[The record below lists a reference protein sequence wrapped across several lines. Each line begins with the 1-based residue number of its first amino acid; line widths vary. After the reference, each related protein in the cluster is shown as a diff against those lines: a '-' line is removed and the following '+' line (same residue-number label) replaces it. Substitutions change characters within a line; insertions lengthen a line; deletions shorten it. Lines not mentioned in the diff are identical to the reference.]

1 MSGTTSD
8 RLRRARRWTDLPGDG
23 LAWALGKH
31 FEAQAALLVV
41 DGPDAAERLARG
53 LRFFVRDAERVEVFP
68 ADDVRPYDGFSP
80 SPWIPGQR
88 ARVLW
93 RVERGD
99 PVLVVAPVQALTARI
114 PSSASQAAAT
124 WEARPGD
131 RIDRDVVLRRLDA
144 VGYLAVPQV
153 EAPGHVAA
161 RGDVVDLWSP
171 GQPAPRRIDWFDDEI
186 ESIRSLDPRTSRPT
200 RNLKRI
206 TVLPPREERIDAA
219 ARHHLADALRPHA
232 EARPDGGRLRR
243 QLLEDLAAGIR
254 FSGLEDYLPGLV
266 ECVVPLTR
274 FAGLARVVVH
284 PSSVAASARD
294 IVADAHKRW
303 HELPDD
309 ERPLWPSSERWVDAD
324 NVLTE
329 LADAITVH
337 ELAAGDDVAR
347 AGFEAVEG
355 LAVRGADLAGA
366 LGRLRKLAD
375 TPLAL
380 AIVAPDTAAAG
391 RFEQLVESHGL
402 GLVGRAGHE
411 DCRIGEV
418 SLLVGD
424 LPRGFIAREDGV
436 AFVPTTALFGQR
448 ERHAQRR
455 AHALF
460 DRAVGSLSDLKDGD
474 LVVHKVHGIGRF
486 QGLQRIDVD
495 GIAQDVA
502 TLGYRD
508 GDLLLL
514 PVTSLAELS
523 RYTSASA
530 EVEVKLDRLGGATW
544 AKRKAGVRDAL
555 LERAQD
561 LLRLQARRALATR
574 PAWPLGGPIQDA
586 VHQRFPHQETPDQAR
601 AILEVAEDLT
611 RDVPMDR
618 LLCGD
623 VGFGK
628 TEVALRAAARIVE
641 AGAQVAVLCPT
652 TVLAFQH
659 ALTFRKRFEGLP
671 VRVAHLSRFSTPAEV
686 TQTLAGLADGSIDLC
701 VGTHRLLARDVRFR
715 RLGLVVLDE
724 EQRFGVD
731 QKDRLK
737 AMRTEVDVLSMSAT
751 PIPRT
756 LQLALAGTRDL
767 SIMATPPAERLE
779 IRTTLARMTHARV
792 RDAILTELG
801 RGGQAYVVHNRIET
815 LGALAEQVRAWVP
828 EARVEVAH
836 GKMDG
841 ERIERVLVDFMA
853 RRFDVLVCTAIVET
867 GVDLP
872 NVNTM
877 LVDRADQ
884 FGLAQLYQLR
894 GRVGR
899 SDVRGN
905 CLLLT
910 PETLT
915 ADARRRL
922 QVLVENTRLGSG
934 FAVAA
939 ADLELRGGG
948 NLLGASQSGHIDAVG
963 FETWVALLEEAV
975 ALARGDAEREQL
987 EPVIEIPVPAF
998 LPESL
1003 LPDMTARL
1011 GWYQRLANAI
1021 NERNLEIAA
1030 RELELEAGGDL
1041 PIEARNLVGILDVKL
1056 VARRLGIARVAW
1068 GRARVVFELHPAT
1081 RLPAGSVDALVTE
1094 APKRFSSEPRNGIA
1108 RLAVRV
1114 TPSESEKPI
1123 RLVRWVLAR
1132 LDAASRDA
1140 KAR

>member
-1 MSGTTSD
+1 VSGSTSD
-8 RLRRARRWTDLPGDG
+8 RLRGARRWTDLPGDG
-23 LAWALGKH
+23 LAWALSQH
-31 FEAQAALLVV
+31 FGASAVLVVV

-53 LRFFVRDAERVEVFP
+53 LRFFVPEADRVEVFP

-88 ARVLW
+88 ARVLL

-99 PVLVVAPVQALTARI
+99 AIWVVAPVQALVSLV
-114 PSSASQAAAT
+114 PSAESQHEAT
-124 WEARPGD
+124 WEVRPGD
-131 RIDRDVVLRRLDA
+131 RVDRDVILRRLDA
-144 VGYLAVPQV
+144 VGYLAVPHV
-153 EAPGHVAA
+153 EAPGHVAV
-161 RGDVVDLWSP
+161 RGDVVDVWSP
-171 GQPAPRRIDWFDDEI
+171 GQPAPRRIDWFDDEV
-186 ESIRSLDPRTSRPT
+186 ESIRSLDPRTLRPT
-200 RNLKRI
+200 RGLKRI
-206 TVLPPREERIDAA
+206 TVLPPREERIDTAT
-219 ARHHLADALRPHA
+219 RDHLAAALRPYA
-232 EARPDGGRLRR
+232 DLRTDGGLVRR
-243 QLLEDLAAGIR
+243 RLLEDLAAGIR
-254 FSGLEDYLPGLV
+254 LSGLEAYLPGLV
-266 ECVVPLTR
+266 PCVAPLTR
-274 FAGLARVVVH
+274 LGGLPQVGVH

-294 IVADAHKRW
+294 AVADAHKRW
-303 HELPDD
+303 QDLPDD
-309 ERPLWPSSERWVDAD
+309 ERPLWPPSARWLEAD
-324 NVLTE
+324 HVLEE
-329 LADAITVH
+329 LANAITVH

-355 LAVRGADLAGA
+355 LAVRGSDLAGA

-380 AIVAPDTAAAG
+380 AVIAPDTAAAG
-391 RFEQLVESHGL
+391 RFEQLVEPHGL
-402 GLVGRAGHE
+402 GLVGRARHG
-411 DCRIGEV
+411 DCRPGEV

-424 LPRGFIAREDGV
+424 LPRGFIARDDGV

-448 ERHAQRR
+448 ERVAQRR

-460 DRAVGSLSDLKDGD
+460 ERAVGSLSDLKDGD

-514 PVTSLAELS
+514 PVTSLSELS

-530 EVEVKLDRLGGATW
+530 ELDVKLDRLGGVTW

-561 LLRLQARRALATR
+561 LLRLQAKRALATR
-574 PAWPLGGPIQDA
+574 PPWPLGGMVQDA

-601 AILEVAEDLT
+601 AILEVHEDLS

-628 TEVALRAAARIVE
+628 TEVALRAAARVVE

-671 VRVAHLSRFSTPAEV
+671 VRVALLSRFSTPSEV
-686 TQTLAGLADGSIDLC
+686 TETLAGLADGTIDLC
-701 VGTHRLLARDVRFR
+701 VGTHRLLARDVRFH

-779 IRTTLARMTHARV
+779 IRTTLARMTQARV
-792 RDAILTELG
+792 RDAILTELA
-801 RGGQAYVVHNRIET
+801 RAGQVYVVHNRIES

-939 ADLELRGGG
+939 ADLEHRGGG

-963 FETWVALLEEAV
+963 FETWVSLLEEAV

-987 EPVIEIPVPAF
+987 EPVVEIPGPAF

-1003 LPDMTARL
+1003 LPDMTTRL
-1011 GWYQRLANAI
+1011 GWYQRLAQAI
-1021 NERNLEIAA
+1021 NEKNLEIAA
-1030 RELELEAGGDL
+1030 RELELEAGGEL
-1041 PIEARNLVGILDVKL
+1041 PIEARNLVGVLDVKL
-1056 VARRLGIARVAW
+1056 VARRLGVARVAW
-1068 GRARVVFELHPAT
+1068 GRARVVLELHPAS
-1081 RLPAGSVDALVTE
+1081 RIPANGIEALIAE
-1094 APKRFSSEPRNGIA
+1094 APKRFSSEPRHGIA

-1114 TPSESEKPI
+1114 TPAEAEKPI

-1132 LDAASRDA
+1132 LDAATREA

>member
-1 MSGTTSD
+1 VSAATTQ
-8 RLRRARRWTDLPGDG
+8 RLKGSRRWTDLPGDG
-23 LAWALGKH
+23 LAWAISH
-31 FEAQAALLVV
+31 RFRDEPALIVV

-53 LRFFVRDAERVEVFP
+53 LRFFVDMPDRVEVFP

-88 ARVLW
+88 ARVLL

-99 PVLVVAPVQALTARI
+99 PVLVVAPAQALVATVPSATA
-114 PSSASQAAAT
+114 QAEAT

-144 VGYLAVPQV
+144 VGYLAVPHV

-161 RGDVVDLWSP
+161 RGDVVDVWSP

-186 ESIRSLDPRTSRPT
+186 ESIRGLDARTMRPT

-206 TVLPPREERIDAA
+206 VVLPAREERLDAA
-219 ARHHLADALRPHA
+219 TRERLADALRTHA
-232 EARPDGGRLRR
+232 DAREDGPALRR
-243 QLLEDLAAGIR
+243 QVLEDLAAGIR
-254 FSGLEDYLPGLV
+254 FSGLEAYLPGLV
-266 ECVVPLTR
+266 PCVPPLSR
-274 FAGLARVVVH
+274 LRALQQVVVH

-294 IVADAHKRW
+294 AVADAHKRW
-303 HELPDD
+303 AALPDD
-309 ERPLWPSSERWVDAD
+309 ERPLWPSSARWIDPEVVIA
-324 NVLTE
+324 E
-329 LADAITVH
+329 LESAITVH

-355 LAVRGADLAGA
+355 WAVRGTDLAGA
-366 LGRLRKLAD
+366 LNRLRKLAD

-380 AIVAPDTAAAG
+380 AIVAPDTAAAH
-391 RFEQLVESHGL
+391 RFEQLVEPHGL
-402 GLVGRAGHE
+402 GLVGRARHL
-411 DCRIGEV
+411 DCALGEV

-424 LPRGFIAREDGV
+424 LPRGFIARDEGV
-436 AFVPTTALFGQR
+436 AFVPTSALFGQR
-448 ERHAQRR
+448 ERESNRR

-460 DRAVGSLSDLKDGD
+460 ERAVGTLSDLKDGD
-474 LVVHKVHGIGRF
+474 FVVHKVHGIGRF

-495 GIAQDVA
+495 GVAQDVA
-502 TLGYRD
+502 TLVYRD

-514 PVTSLAELS
+514 PVTSLSELS

-530 EVEVKLDRLGGATW
+530 EIEVKLDRLGGQTW

-574 PAWPLGGPIQDA
+574 APWPYGGEVQDA

-601 AILEVAEDLT
+601 AILDVHDDLS

-628 TEVALRAAARIVE
+628 TEVAMRAAARVVE

-671 VRVAHLSRFSTPAEV
+671 VRIAQLSRFSTPSEVAE
-686 TQTLAGLADGSIDLC
+686 TLAGLADGSIDLC
-701 VGTHRLLARDVRFR
+701 VGTHRLFARDVRFK

-737 AMRTEVDVLSMSAT
+737 ALRTEVDVLSMSAT

-756 LQLALAGTRDL
+756 LQLALAGARDL
-767 SIMATPPAERLE
+767 SVMATPPAERLE
-779 IRTTLARMTHARV
+779 IRTTLARMTQARV

-801 RGGQAYVVHNRIET
+801 RGGQVYVVHNRIET
-815 LGALAEQVRAWVP
+815 LGPLAEQLKSWVP
-828 EARVEVAH
+828 EARFELAH

-948 NLLGASQSGHIDAVG
+948 NLLGANQSGHIDAVG
-963 FETWVALLEEAV
+963 FETWVSLLEEAV
-975 ALARGDAEREQL
+975 AMARGDAEREQI

-1021 NERNLEIAA
+1021 NEKNLEIAS

-1041 PIEARNLVGILDVKL
+1041 PVEARNLVGILDVKL
-1056 VARRLGIARVAW
+1056 VARRLGLPRVAW
-1068 GRARVVFELHPAT
+1068 GRARVLFEFHPAT
-1081 RLPAGSVDALVTE
+1081 RVPSAGLAELVQ
-1094 APKRFSSEPRNGIA
+1094 ASPKRFSLEPRNGIV

-1114 TPSESEKPI
+1114 TPTEAEKPI
-1123 RLVRWVLAR
+1123 RLVRWVLAQ
-1132 LDAASRDA
+1132 LDGAARASGSR
-1140 KAR
+1140 